1 MASAPPAAARSPF
14 GLGVVLRVA
23 AIFVSTGIALR
34 LTPFVVHGIGDRSYG
49 LWTLV
54 TTVGSYYGLLDL
66 GLSGAVT
73 RHVAAALGARNQ
85 GQVNQVASSALVM
98 YGVVGG
104 VVFLCSLAC
113 AAVAGFFFHTPA
125 DAAVFSRLVLIF
137 GASTALTVPVRVFF
151 GLLNAHLRFDL
162 SATLEIGSPVLRAIL
177 IYVLLTRG
185 GTVTSLAWAN
195 LAAAVVSLTAAALLC
210 RSLSSGLSLRWKHF
224 SRATAKG
231 LVHYGSISLV
241 AQVADLLRFQLDAIV
256 VAAYLGV
263 AAVTHYNVAGSL
275 AQYFIT
281 FMLAVTG
288 VLGPVFSRAQAAG
301 NPDAIRRTLA
311 FGTKVSVALATFICF
326 SLVAWGK
333 PFIVCWMGPDYLDAY
348 PALVAL
354 SVGLMF
360 ALWQTPSMQLL
371 YGVSRHGSVAVFN
384 SAEGVANLILS
395 LLLVHRYGL
404 FGVALGT
411 MIPMIA
417 TKVFIQPWYACK
429 AADIGV
435 AEYFRMLLKAIS
447 LTLLALVVPALLAL
461 WLTTDSLIRIGLL
474 IAASFC
480 CFVPVLYFAL
490 FNSEERNSVASAI
503 PMHWLRFRKRNPAA
517 LSPSA

>member
-1 MASAPPAAARSPF
+1 MSSAAPAAGKGQF

-34 LTPFVVHGIGDRSYG
+34 LTPFIVHGIGDRSYG

-73 RHVAAALGARNQ
+73 RHVAAALGSRNQ
-85 GQVNQVASSALVM
+85 GKVNQIASSALAM
-98 YGVVGG
+98 YGVVGAI
-104 VVFLCSLAC
+104 VFLCSMAC
-113 AAVAGFFFHTPA
+113 AALAGLFFHSPA

-162 SATLEIGSPVLRAIL
+162 SAMLEIGSSVFRAVL

-185 GTVTSLAWAN
+185 GGVASLAWAN
-195 LAAAVVSLTAAALLC
+195 LIAAVLSLTAAALLS
-210 RSLSSGLSLRWKHF
+210 RSLSSDLSLRWKHF

-288 VLGPVFSRAQAAG
+288 VLGPVFSRAEAAR

-311 FGTKVSVALATFICF
+311 FGTKVSVGLATFICF
-326 SLVAWGK
+326 SLVVWGR
-333 PFIVCWMGPDYLDAY
+333 PFIVCWMGRDYLDAY

-429 AADIGV
+429 AADISV
-435 AEYFRMLLKAIS
+435 SAYYRMLLKAIS
-447 LTLLALVVPALLAL
+447 VTLLALVVPTLLAL

-474 IAASFC
+474 IVVSFC
-480 CFVPVLYFAL
+480 CFAPVLYFVL
-490 FNSEERNSVASAI
+490 LNPEERKSVASSL
-503 PMHWLRFRKRNPAA
+503 PLHRLRFRKQNPPAPR
-517 LSPSA
+517 PSS